1 MSNLKNSVK
10 RYQDGVSIDLF
21 VTPDASTSIFPAGY
35 NEFRKRIEIKV
46 NSPAKDNKANLEVLK
61 KVSDFFD
68 KPLLDVF
75 VVTGAKM
82 LLDFLHSIFIKGM
95 PPKNAV
101 KKIQEH
107 L

>member
-75 VVTGAKM
+75 VVTGAK
-82 LLDFLHSIFIKGM
+82 SKEKTIFIKGM